1 MALFGD
7 LCMLAREM
15 RDKRATDTMIE
26 WFKMH
31 KGDDLYW
38 QQLQEMI
45 SQAQHWALQKNAC
58 LMAGKERGF
67 DMAAKNEQ
75 GYLEC
80 LDRVE
85 REVGVD
91 KEELERRINKAL
103 GRERAKEEPMSLRK
117 PMHIEEAA
125 ELLVHL
131 CASEWAD
138 EDSPG
143 PWALR
148 PLHRQVETTQL
159 LQKSDFLT
167 EATFLAYFAVDYAT
181 AAALGQHN
189 AARSAIMDS
198 VYVKFM
204 LALAKDNV
212 DLGHAL
218 TNLLNERLTM
228 YSIAYHFHTEDMS
241 DRVCMI
247 AGTFSK
253 LINEGR
259 PIDPDLTVKAG
270 VHFVEIVDRVKKFL
284 NSVNLVY

>member
-1 MALFGD
+1 MGFFGD
-7 LCMLAREM
+7 LRMLAQEV
-15 RDKRATDTMIE
+15 RDKQATDKTIE
-26 WFKMH
+26 WFRMH

-38 QQLQEMI
+38 QQLLEII

-58 LMAGKERGF
+58 LMAGKEKGF

-103 GRERAKEEPMSLRK
+103 GRDGGKEGQMPLK
-117 PMHIEEAA
+117 DTMHIEEAA
-125 ELLVHL
+125 ELLVLL

-138 EDSPG
+138 EDSPE
-143 PWALR
+143 PWAVR
-148 PLHRQVETTQL
+148 PLRRELETTEL
-159 LQKSDFLT
+159 VERTFLI

-181 AAALGQHN
+181 AVVLGQHN
-189 AARSAIMDS
+189 PTRG
-198 VYVKFM
+198 
-204 LALAKDNV
+204 ALLDAVHGKLIFCLPKESP
-212 DLGHAL
+212 DLCFVLSDAL
-218 TNLLNERLTM
+218 NDRLTM
-228 YSIAYHFHTEDMS
+228 YSIAYHFRTKDMP

-253 LINEGR
+253 LVNEGR
-259 PIDPDLTVKAG
+259 SIDPDLTVKAG
-270 VHFVEIVDRVKKFL
+270 VHFVEIVDRVNKFL
-284 NSVNLVY
+284 SSVNLVT